1 MGFFK
6 RKSETQR
13 NEYIKSKAKR
23 LEERNVARS
32 TLEKAKSRKY
42 EIQQS
47 AQKRAKSK
55 YQTFFNTVR
64 EIKGE
69 KMSSPVRRRVKV
81 RPKKKT
87 RKKPTYRYVTK
98 PKKKKISGS
107 PFAPEKWN

>member
-32 TLEKAKSRKY
+32 ALEKARSNKY
-42 EIQQS
+42 KIQQS

-55 YQTFFNTVR
+55 YQSFFNTVSAV
-64 EIKGE
+64 KG
-69 KMSSPVRRRVKV
+69 KSRVGRTRR
-81 RPKKKT
+81 
-87 RKKPTYRYVTK
+87 KPTYRYVTK

-107 PFAPEKWN
+107 PFAPEKWD